1 MKKIVFTC
9 CILILSGLGSA
20 AADTQKKKNLSPV
33 IYLLL
38 SDSAP
43 DLDCNSDL
51 GGSAY
56 IDSCGVCVGGN
67 TGKTASEVSCITST
81 TGQVWMDRNLGASRV
96 SQSYDDEEAYG
107 DLYQW
112 GRGTDGHEKRDS
124 DTTSTQSSTSTPGHG
139 SFIIGWGRWFIMGE
153 VDYESLWQ
161 GVSGV
166 NNPCP
171 SGFRLPT
178 EVEYNNERAAS
189 WPNTSEWFRDF
200 LMFTVPGYRMN
211 QNGNLVGEAYSGFY
225 WTSTIETNHPLI
237 KALRLYFG
245 SVLNVYS
252 PASYE
257 VTDGFSVRCI
267 KD

>member
-56 IDSCGVCVGGN
+56 IDSCGICVGGN

-96 SQSYDDEEAYG
+96 AQSLDDEEAYG

-124 DTTSTQSSTSTPGHG
+124 QATDTLSSTDTPGHG
-139 SFIIGWGRWFIMGE
+139 YFIETNAWPMDWRETQNGN
-153 VDYESLWQ
+153 LWQ
-161 GVSGV
+161 GASGI

-178 EVEYNNERAAS
+178 YTEWYTELLE
-189 WPNTSEWFRDF
+189 WPNRDSQDAF
-200 LMFTVPGYRMN
+200 DSALK
-211 QNGNLVGEAYSGFY
+211 LVLAGLCHSYQSKPSYMGSVGVY
-225 WTSTIETNHPLI
+225 WTSSAGDYFSSYMMIE
-237 KALRLYFG
+237 KGYADMDSAAR
-245 SVLNVYS
+245 
-252 PASYE
+252 AQA
-257 VTDGFSVRCI
+257 FSVRCI